1 MNIEKHHKQDIA
13 TRQVETALLLYFAQK
28 DLFSVITLAG
38 AAEEIFGQLLL
49 LREPGEKQGAFRS
62 VLELLRPAKARAT
75 RELAGAHETDL
86 YVHMDVR
93 HEAEFLLGRAID
105 AYFALTGE
113 LSGNM
118 RKFNEE
124 VRSRR
129 G

>member
-1 MNIEKHHKQDIA
+1 MNIEKHHKQEIA
-13 TRQVETALLLYFAQK
+13 TRHLETALLLYFAQK

-38 AAEEIFGQLLL
+38 AAEEILGQLLR
-49 LREPGEKQGAFRS
+49 LREPGEKQSPFRS
-62 VLELLRPAKARAT
+62 VLELLRPGKTRAREEASV
-75 RELAGAHETDL
+75 AHETDL

-105 AYFALTGE
+105 DFVALTGE